1 MHNFMFANMTNMCIN
16 MIEPWVGS
24 PHAVT
29 EVARATAVR
38 TDVLLVLNRTPLI
51 QHEHTDNPDDPKRHQ
66 NMVVGLKC
74 QHEVKTRLANLRQAP
89 TASNISAL
97 GIYRSTTAAHADVI
111 ALEKSLQNYWQQ
123 YEIGDGEFP
132 EGVHLHIGSKIKL
145 WAQGSHDDI
154 GYAVGHP
161 CLDGTARYT
170 RAHRSPC
177 ATIMF
182 ANMALFMFT
191 DDKFMLT
198 NHVQQQRCPT

>member
-1 MHNFMFANMTNMCIN
+1 MKV
-16 MIEPWVGS
+16 PWVGS
-24 PHAVT
+24 AHAVT
-29 EVARATAVR
+29 EVARVTAVR
-38 TDVLLVLNRTPLI
+38 TDVLLVLNRTPSI
-51 QHEHTDNPDDPKRHQ
+51 QHEHTDNPDDPKSHH

-74 QHEVKTRLANLRQAP
+74 QHEVKARLANLRQPP

-97 GIYRSTTAAHADVI
+97 GIYKSTTAAHADVI
-111 ALEKSLQNYWQQ
+111 ALEESLRNYWQK

-161 CLDGTARYT
+161 CLDGTARYM
-170 RAHRSPC
+170 RAHHSPC

-182 ANMALFMFT
+182 ANMTRFMFA
-191 DDKFMLT
+191 DDQFMFN
-198 NHVQQQRCPT
+198 NHVHQHCCPT